1 VTEQRYRRVAGAL
14 IGVLFGFGYAL
25 VSQLINR
32 LALPGVPLYQP
43 PLGPFGNIVLGLL
56 TGAGLGLL
64 CAWPASAAKGILL
77 GGATAAAAV
86 FVFTLL
92 RVGAGAASTLVGL
105 VLSAP
110 MAWVSV
116 LGMAVVRWLV
126 DRQVEA
132 RRESAPLL
140 RRLRLPLILTGMLA
154 LAAAFVMYSADA
166 RLELRRTDVMI
177 QAGLAARD
185 TGSLPAPLQAPSVK
199 SFPAGRSRYTLEWTN
214 VELDRFIELRPAAS
228 YDKQAAV
235 IARFKNGP
243 MLVCIYTGPK
253 ATPSCGTY

>member
-1 VTEQRYRRVAGAL
+1 M
-14 IGVLFGFGYAL
+14 
-25 VSQLINR
+25 
-32 LALPGVPLYQP
+32 
-43 PLGPFGNIVLGLL
+43 
-56 TGAGLGLL
+56 
-64 CAWPASAAKGILL
+64 L

-86 FVFTLL
+86 FAFTLL
-92 RVGAGAASTLVGL
+92 RIGAGAASTLVGL

-140 RRLRLPLILTGMLA
+140 RRLRLPLILTGVLA
-154 LAAAFVMYSADA
+154 LAAAFVLYSADA
-166 RLELRRTDVMI
+166 RLELRRTHDMI

-185 TGSLPAPLQAPSVK
+185 TASLPAPLQAPGVTK
-199 SFPAGRSRYTLEWTN
+199 FPAGRSPYTLEWTN

-228 YDKQAAV
+228 YDRAGRGDRPVQEWAYAGV
-235 IARFKNGP
+235 HLHLAESGAELRDV
-243 MLVCIYTGPK
+243 LR
-253 ATPSCGTY
+253 

>member
-1 VTEQRYRRVAGAL
+1 MTEQRYRHAAGAL

-32 LALPGVPLYQP
+32 VALPGIPLYQP
-43 PLGPFGNIVLGLL
+43 PLGPAGNILLGLL
-56 TGAGLGLL
+56 AGAGLGLL

-77 GGATAAAAV
+77 GAAASAAAI
-86 FVFTLL
+86 FAFTLL
-92 RVGAGAASTLVGL
+92 RTGAGAASTVVGL

-140 RRLRLPLILTGMLA
+140 RRLRLPLILTGVLA
-154 LAAAFVMYSADA
+154 LAAAFVLYRADA
-166 RLELRRTDVMI
+166 RLELRRTHDMI
-177 QAGLAARD
+177 QAGLAAPD
-185 TGSLPAPLQAPSVK
+185 TASLPAPLQAPGVTK
-199 SFPAGRSRYTLEWTN
+199 FPAGRSLYTLEWTN

-235 IARFKNGP
+235 IARFRNGL
-243 MLVCIYTGPK
+243 MLVCIYTAPK
-253 ATPSCGTY
+253 AAPTCGTY

>member
-1 VTEQRYRRVAGAL
+1 MTEQRYRRVAGAL
-14 IGVLFGFGYAL
+14 IGMMFGFGYAL

-32 LALPGVPLYQP
+32 VALPGIPLYQP
-43 PLGPFGNIVLGLL
+43 PLGPFGNILLGLL

-64 CAWPASAAKGILL
+64 CAWPASPAKGILL
-77 GGATAAAAV
+77 GGAATAAAV
-86 FVFTLL
+86 FAFTLL
-92 RVGAGAASTLVGL
+92 RIGAGAASTLVSL

-132 RRESAPLL
+132 RRESASLL
-140 RRLRLPLILTGMLA
+140 RRLRLPLILTVFLGC
-154 LAAAFVMYSADA
+154 AAGFVLYSTDA
-166 RLELRRTDVMI
+166 RIELRRTHDMI
-177 QAGLAARD
+177 RAGLAAPD
-185 TGSLPAPLQAPSVK
+185 DAALPTPLRAPSVAG
-199 SFPAGRSRYTLEWTN
+199 FPAGRTAYTLEWTN
-214 VELDRFIELRPAAS
+214 VELDRYIELRPAIN

-243 MLVCIYTGPK
+243 RLVCIYT
-253 ATPSCGTY
+253 ASLSTPSCGTY

>member
-1 VTEQRYRRVAGAL
+1 MTEQRYRRAAGTL
-14 IGVLFGFGYAL
+14 IGAMFGFGYAL

-32 LALPGVPLYQP
+32 LALPGIPLYQP
-43 PLGPFGNIVLGLL
+43 PLGPTGNILLGLL
-56 TGAGLGLL
+56 AGAGLGLL
-64 CAWPASAAKGILL
+64 CAWPASGAKGILL
-77 GGATAAAAV
+77 GGAAAAAAV
-86 FVFTLL
+86 FAFTL
-92 RVGAGAASTLVGL
+92 RRIGAGSVSTLVGL

-140 RRLRLPLILTGMLA
+140 RRLRLPLILTGVLA
-154 LAAAFVMYSADA
+154 LAAAFVLYGADA
-166 RLELRRTDVMI
+166 RLELRRTHAMI

-185 TGSLPAPLQAPSVK
+185 TTSLPAPLQAPSVK
-199 SFPAGRSRYTLEWTN
+199 NFPAGRSRYTLEWTN

-228 YDKQAAV
+228 YDRQAAV
-235 IARFKNGP
+235 IGRFKNGLV
-243 MLVCIYTGPK
+243 LVCIYTSPK
-253 ATPSCGTY
+253 AAPSCGTY

>member
-1 VTEQRYRRVAGAL
+1 MTGQRYRCTAGAL
-14 IGVLFGFGYAL
+14 IGAMFGFGYAL

-32 LALPGVPLYQP
+32 VALPGIPLYQP
-43 PLGPFGNIVLGLL
+43 PLGPAGNILLGVAA
-56 TGAGLGLL
+56 GAMLGLL

-77 GGATAAAAV
+77 GAAAAATAV
-86 FVFTLL
+86 FALTLL
-92 RVGAGAASTLVGL
+92 RMGTGAASTLVGL
-105 VLSAP
+105 ALSAP

-140 RRLRLPLILTGMLA
+140 RRLRLPLILTGVLA
-154 LAAAFVMYSADA
+154 LAAAFVLYSADA
-166 RLELRRTDVMI
+166 RLELRRTHDMI

-185 TGSLPAPLQAPSVK
+185 TASLPAPLQAPGVTK
-199 SFPAGRSRYTLEWTN
+199 FPTERSPYTLEWTN
-214 VELDRFIELRPAAS
+214 IELDRFIELRPAAS
-228 YDKQAAV
+228 YDRQAAV
-235 IARFKNGP
+235 IARFKNGR
-243 MLVCIYTGPK
+243 MLVCIYTAPR